1 MSKTYVDII
10 NRAITSFNAI
20 QNNLNGISAWYKKA
34 DNSLTAV
41 PAFSASSLNLT
52 SEQLAEAIT
61 HCAIIKNGTSFV
73 TGNVAYKG
81 KLTGNATPG
90 NISIDIAS
98 SSIKVAAVS
107 TSVSGGAGYYTG
119 ITIGSA
125 AASTKYSTQIG
136 TAKFA
141 RTTTNNSL
149 ADYTEVANSGISTKA
164 PTTGSISTDY
174 WKIDISTSAGS
185 FSAGGTSVPIG
196 CSPTESLYISKAK
209 FKTEGKVT
217 PTVER
222 IAIDV
227 NSVSSGSLF
236 VPIVETTVPTSG
248 KYIHLNI
255 PEKKTTANGTFTGT
269 VETGGYAPKG
279 TQISANTSKEIK
291 TIAKDVYIPITQAQY
306 RNGYVTES
314 GWIERN
320 TAHYTL
326 SYDANKQCVDFIF
339 T

>member
-125 AASTKYSTQIG
+125 TASTKYSTQIG
-136 TAKFA
+136 TATFA

-209 FKTEGKVT
+209 FKTEARVT

-227 NSVSSGSLF
+227 NSASGSLF
-236 VPIVETTVPTSG
+236 APTIIENTVPGG
-248 KYIHLNI
+248 KYIHLKI
-255 PEKKTTANGTFTGT
+255 PKKTTTATGTFTGT

-279 TQISANTSKEIK
+279 TQISTNASKEIK
-291 TIAKDVYIPITQAQY
+291 TIAKDIYIPIPQAEY
-306 RNGYVTES
+306 ANGYVIES

-326 SYDANKQCVDFIF
+326 SYDDAKKCVDFIF
-339 T
+339 V